1 MTYQSS
7 MKENPIKEL
16 LLFYKEIGADFVE
29 MDRRFVLKD
38 NTKKHENKQENRQI
52 NKQTKRVL
60 VNEKTFV
67 PNNVLNKSQEINDS
81 IEKINNEIFKCN
93 LCPLHNT
100 KNNFVPGEGSLNP
113 SIMFIGEGPGEQEDN
128 SGKPFVGDAGL
139 LLDKIIEKMG
149 YNRKLIYIANILK
162 CRPPR
167 NRTPLVAEAKA
178 CLPYLKRQ
186 IAVLKPKVIVC
197 LGKTATNYLLGKDF
211 SITRVRGKKF
221 EYNNIPVIPTFHPSY
236 ILHQRT
242 KETISKAKW
251 EVWSDMEKALSIVKT
266 II

>member
-1 MTYQSS
+1 MTNPSS
-7 MKENPIKEL
+7 IQGNPIKEL
-16 LLFYKEIGADFVE
+16 LLFYEEIGAGFVE
-29 MDRRFVLKD
+29 MDRNFVLKG

-52 NKQTKRVL
+52 NKQREKVFVT
-60 VNEKTFV
+60 EKTFI
-67 PNNVLNKSQEINDS
+67 PNKPQDINDS

-100 KNNFVPGEGSLNP
+100 KNNFVPGEGSLSP

-149 YNRKLIYIANILK
+149 YNRKLIYIANIVK

-167 NRTPLVAEAKA
+167 NRTPLVSEAKA

-186 IAVLKPKVIVC
+186 IAVLNPKVIVC

-251 EVWSDMEKALSIVKT
+251 AVWSDMEKVLSIIKT
-266 II
+266 IV